1 MKNSKKRSIATV
13 AVIWLPCLIG
23 ILLWGKLPDQIP
35 SHWNFHNEIDGWI
48 QKGML
53 IFGMP
58 VFMTVMQLFVL
69 FMYQNDPK
77 KKNISKK
84 LMGLMSWF
92 IPAMTLVM
100 MLLSYGAAMGIPI
113 DMGMTVSILIGLLMI
128 GMGNYLPKS
137 KQSYTMG
144 IKLPWTLNSEE
155 NWNRTHRL
163 AGWLWVMGGIL
174 LMISGFLTASQYM
187 VFAILLVISGVPA
200 AYSYV
205 LYRKGI

>member
-48 QKGML
+48 QKEML

-113 DMGMTVSILIGLLMI
+113 DMGI
-128 GMGNYLPKS
+128 
-137 KQSYTMG
+137 
-144 IKLPWTLNSEE
+144 
-155 NWNRTHRL
+155 
-163 AGWLWVMGGIL
+163 
-174 LMISGFLTASQYM
+174 
-187 VFAILLVISGVPA
+187 
-200 AYSYV
+200 
-205 LYRKGI
+205 